1 MADTRK
7 KLTAED
13 IAGIKKAAEQGLVGG
28 LIKGKRIVFTGT
40 MSMRRVDMQ
49 ALSRACG
56 AYVEDD
62 VRSWRRG
69 VLVVGDTGI
78 HGRTSKI
85 AKAENQGWEVISEA
99 EFVKRATA
107 RQ

>member
-7 KLTAED
+7 RMTDED
-13 IAGIKKAAEQGLVGG
+13 VAGIRAAAEQGLVGK
-28 LIKGKRIVFTGT
+28 LIRGKRIVFTGK
-40 MSMRRVDMQ
+40 MSMRREDMQ
-49 ALSRACG
+49 RLSRACG

-62 VRSWRRG
+62 VRAYRNG

-85 AKAENQGWEVISEA
+85 RKAESQGWEVITEE
-99 EFVKRATA
+99 EFVTRATA
-107 RQ
+107 RG